1 MTQSSRVEDYL
12 TDVRARQSR
21 VWPAEVPKQVVYP
34 QGERPI
40 TDHLVHWSQ
49 HCPDRVAINF
59 YGRRI
64 SYAELEDLTARF
76 CGWLQR
82 AGVRPGDRVGVLLPN
97 CPQFIIAM
105 FGILRAGAVHVPVN
119 PMFREHE
126 LRHELADAGVEVL
139 VAADSLQP
147 LVEAVRADTSLRE
160 VLLTRPGDMMPT
172 RPSLPVPPGLLSTG
186 PSSTGPSSTGPS
198 STGPSSTDPSSTE
211 EAVDS
216 VDAVE
221 AADTVREA
229 VGAWDHALGGARG
242 RDHPADLDAL
252 AALNYTGGTT
262 GLPKGCEHTQRHML
276 YTAATAAAAYG
287 LDLTGEK
294 PDVLL
299 IYVPVFWIAGEDFGI
314 LLPVL
319 TGGTMVLLTRWDPEA
334 VLEAVGRCRVTLMLG
349 TVDNYVELM
358 EHPRFPDADL
368 SSLVQ
373 PRAMSFVRKLTPR
386 IRARWRALAGA
397 HSVLREAS
405 YGMTET
411 HTADSFTTGFQEA
424 DHDLLTEPVFCGLPV
439 PGTDFMVVD
448 ETTGEPLPLG
458 ERGEIVVRS
467 PSLLTGYWQQP
478 EATARALRDGW
489 LHTGD
494 VGLIDEDGC
503 LHYLGRNKE
512 MIKVSGMSVFP
523 SELEALLARHPDV
536 LTAAVVP
543 MDDSS
548 KGQVPLAFV
557 QPRPGVTLSPDALR
571 AWARDNMAPYK
582 VPVVV
587 CVDALPMT
595 TTGKVKKGE
604 LLERAA
610 RTSRA
615 AASAPEAAV
624 SGTVVTGPDREGA

>member
-1 MTQSSRVEDYL
+1 MSQSGRVEDYL
-12 TDVRARQSR
+12 ADVRARQRR
-21 VWPAEVPKQVVYP
+21 VWPREVPAEVVHP
-34 QGERPI
+34 QGERPL
-40 TDHLVHWSQ
+40 TEYLAHWSG

-64 SYAELEDLTARF
+64 GYAELEDLTARF

-82 AGVRPGDRVGVLLPN
+82 TGVRPGDRVGVLLPN
-97 CPQFIIAM
+97 CPQFVVAM
-105 FGILRAGAVHVPVN
+105 LGILRAGAVHVPVN

-139 VAADSLQP
+139 VVLDSLRP
-147 LVEAVRADTSLRE
+147 LVDAVREDTAVRE
-160 VLLTRPGDMMPT
+160 VLVTRMADFLPADPD
-172 RPSLPVPPGLLSTG
+172 LPVPPGLSGTG
-186 PSSTGPSSTGPS
+186 DG
-198 STGPSSTDPSSTE
+198 
-211 EAVDS
+211 
-216 VDAVE
+216 
-221 AADTVREA
+221 AASAGDGA
-229 VGAWDHALGGARG
+229 ASAWDRALGGARG
-242 RDHPADLDAL
+242 REHPADLDAL

-276 YTAATAAAAYG
+276 YTAATAAAAG
-287 LDLTGEK
+287 GMDLSGDR

-314 LLPVL
+314 LLPLL
-319 TGGTMVLLTRWDPEA
+319 TGSTIVLLARWDPEA
-334 VLEAVGRCRVTLMLG
+334 VLRAVERYGVTLMLG

-358 EHPRFPDADL
+358 DHPRFSGAAL
-368 SSLVQ
+368 SSLTQ

-386 IRARWRALAGA
+386 IRARWRALVGE

-411 HTADSFTTGFQEA
+411 HTADSITAGFQDG

-448 ETTGEPLPLG
+448 EKTAEPLPLG
-458 ERGEIVVRS
+458 ERGEILVRS
-467 PSLLTGYWQQP
+467 PSLMTGYWRQP
-478 EATARALRDGW
+478 EATARALRGGW

-494 VGLIDEDGC
+494 VGLIDEEGC

-523 SELEALLARHPDV
+523 SELESLLARHPDV
-536 LTAAVVP
+536 LSAAVVP
-543 MDDSS
+543 MDDPS
-548 KGQVPLAFV
+548 KGQIPLAFV
-557 QPRPGVTLSPDALR
+557 EPRPGAALGAEQLR
-571 AWARDNMAPYK
+571 AWARDNMASYK

-604 LLERAA
+604 LLDRAA
-610 RTSRA
+610 RIAGANA
-615 AASAPEAAV
+615 APAV
-624 SGTVVTGPDREGA
+624 DRKGD